1 MGNFESN
8 ANTHTR
14 ISINEQEKQA
24 LVQGII
30 ESSYK
35 MMERIITRQSA
46 KNRAL
51 SLCKTHMQSKTAITR
66 DTILFNNLTK
76 TQRLPARPRDF
87 RINLAEK
94 QKDILDSE
102 LSDILA
108 SLVHNCLLE
117 PKRDNFPF
125 SRGKPKS
132 DVETSGI
139 AKEWRGALSYYTYP
153 QIRQI
158 IDEILSD
165 SKPIESIDNTILNS
179 DIFYRFSKC
188 YFEVYLYQMKANEKA
203 FLNTMSPAIRK
214 YGLRYKSTKEL
225 DSADIYAKDLTPN
238 KIKKLAKGY
247 AINTINNLKQDG
259 KNILYTLAALFSILN
274 VYSSGNLKE

>member
-51 SLCKTHMQSKTAITR
+51 SLCKPHMQSKTAITR

-94 QKDILDSE
+94 EKDILDSE

-132 DVETSGI
+132 DV
-139 AKEWRGALSYYTYP
+139 
-153 QIRQI
+153 
-158 IDEILSD
+158 
-165 SKPIESIDNTILNS
+165 
-179 DIFYRFSKC
+179 
-188 YFEVYLYQMKANEKA
+188 
-203 FLNTMSPAIRK
+203 
-214 YGLRYKSTKEL
+214 
-225 DSADIYAKDLTPN
+225 
-238 KIKKLAKGY
+238 
-247 AINTINNLKQDG
+247 
-259 KNILYTLAALFSILN
+259 
-274 VYSSGNLKE
+274 